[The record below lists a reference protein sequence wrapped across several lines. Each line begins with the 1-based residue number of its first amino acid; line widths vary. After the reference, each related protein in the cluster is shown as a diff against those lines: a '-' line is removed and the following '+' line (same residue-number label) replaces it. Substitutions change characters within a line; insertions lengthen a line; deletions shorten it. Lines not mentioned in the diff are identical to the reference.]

1 MRGLRKHKQSMVLT
15 RLVYNST
22 QEFMGIFDFL
32 KNQNPPQRAEESQE
46 SKDERKA
53 ECPNCVGVLKKVP
66 GAKTKCPH
74 CGEFMFVRTTPDNVR
89 LVVTKD
95 EADKIDEQWRIEN
108 GVQEAYLAEKKQF
121 EDRKKAL
128 RKKFGGKEPSEHD
141 VQWSLLNEEILNTAS
156 NAQWGLYRNARF
168 QMAEILNKEDKL
180 KDALRMYLGV
190 CYLDLNGASNMPTDE
205 NGNVI
210 DDTEFF
216 KPFDPE
222 MKFLAPGVIDR
233 IQRVIKKLEIT
244 KEEVKEIFMDFGSKE
259 QKSTRA
265 PIAPADCFEELETE
279 IWKS

>member
-1 MRGLRKHKQSMVLT
+1 
-15 RLVYNST
+15 
-22 QEFMGIFDFL
+22 MGIFDFL
-32 KNQNPPQRAEESQE
+32 KSNSSTQRTETPQEPN
-46 SKDERKA
+46 DERKA
-53 ECPNCVGVLKKVP
+53 ECPSCHGSLKKVP

-108 GVQEAYLAEKKQF
+108 GTQEAYLAEQKKL
-121 EDRKKAL
+121 EDRKEAL

-141 VQWSLLNEEILNTAS
+141 VQWSLLNEEILNTAN

-168 QMAEILNKEDKL
+168 QMAEILNKENKL

-205 NGNVI
+205 DGNAI
-210 DDTEFF
+210 NDTEFF

-222 MKFLAPGVIDR
+222 LKFLAPGVIDR
-233 IQRVIKKLEIT
+233 IQKIIKKLDIA
-244 KEEVKEIFMDFGSKE
+244 KEEVKEIFLDFASKE

-265 PIAPADCFEELETE
+265 PIAPVDCFEELEAE
-279 IWKS
+279 IWK

>member
-1 MRGLRKHKQSMVLT
+1 
-15 RLVYNST
+15 
-22 QEFMGIFDFL
+22 MGIFDFL
-32 KNQNPPQRAEESQE
+32 KTQDSSYKTEIPQEP
-46 SKDERKA
+46 KDERKA
-53 ECPNCVGVLKKVP
+53 ECPTCGGTLKKVP

-74 CGEFMFVRTTPDNVR
+74 CNEFMFVRTTPDNVR

-95 EADKIDEQWRIEN
+95 KADKIDEQWRIEN
-108 GVQEAYLAEKKQF
+108 GTQEAYLAEQKKYK
-121 EDRKKAL
+121 DRKEVL

-141 VQWSLLNEEILNTAS
+141 VQWSLLNEEILNNAS

-168 QMAEILNKEDKL
+168 QMAEIINKENKL

-205 NGNVI
+205 SGNVI
-210 DDTEFF
+210 NDPEFF

-222 MKFLAPGVIDR
+222 IKFLAPGVIDR
-233 IQRVIKKLEIT
+233 IQRILKKLEIT
-244 KEEVKEIFMDFGSKE
+244 REEVRTIFVDFGNKE

-265 PIAPADCFEELETE
+265 PIVPENCFEELAAE